1 MYTVTVLLNVLR
13 LLSVLLSDLAVV
25 LFNCI
30 DVDVY
35 TYYCI
40 IGQIK

>member
-13 LLSVLLSDLAVV
+13 LLSVFLSDLAVV

-30 DVDVY
+30 DVDVH
-35 TYYCI
+35 TTVLLD
-40 IGQIK
+40 K